1 MRIARTASMLA
12 CRERIAG
19 SGRVSRASRV
29 GGRTRQAPVRRLCAA
44 HQKSN
49 GRVIVSGTV

>member
-1 MRIARTASMLA
+1 MLA

-19 SGRVSRASRV
+19 SGRVSWASRA

-44 HQKSN
+44 HQNRS
-49 GRVIVSGTV
+49 GRAIVSGTV